1 MAELVGFV
9 VIDKPAGLTSH
20 DVVARVRR
28 LVGRLV
34 KVGHAGT
41 LDPAAT
47 GVLPVALGSATRLI
61 DQLVD
66 ARKGYVGVV
75 RLGVQTTTDDAEG
88 EPLATCAVPSLT
100 IAEIEAVLDRFRG
113 DILQQPPAFSAL
125 HVDGQRA
132 YALARAG
139 NEVTLAPR
147 PVRVERL
154 ELLAWTPPD
163 VTIAV
168 ECGKGVYIRAL
179 ARDIG
184 TALGCGAHL
193 AALQRTFV
201 GPFRLEQAVPLAALT
216 DRAVL
221 AQHLLPPE
229 TALLDWP
236 ILLLDEAD
244 ARRVLHGMAIFA
256 GQPTADRARAH
267 DPAGRLIALLRR
279 DGERWQPVKVFSGGE
294 RE

>member
-28 LVGRLV
+28 LVGRAV

-88 EPLATCAVPSLT
+88 EPLATQPVPVLT
-100 IAEIEAVLDRFRG
+100 EAEIAAVLDRFQG
-113 DILQQPPAFSAL
+113 EILQQPPAFSAL
-125 HVDGQRA
+125 HIDGQRA
-132 YALARAG
+132 YTLARTG
-139 NEVTLAPR
+139 NQVTLAPR
-147 PVRVERL
+147 LVQIDRL

-163 VTIAV
+163 LTIAV
-168 ECGKGVYIRAL
+168 ACGKGVYIRAL

-184 TALGCGAHL
+184 VALGCGAHL

-216 DRAVL
+216 DRSVL
-221 AQHLLPPE
+221 MQHLLPPE

-236 ILLLDEAD
+236 ILQLDD
-244 ARRVLHGMAIFA
+244 TDTRRVRHGMAISA
-256 GQPTADRARAH
+256 GATDVDRARAH
-267 DPAGRLIALLRR
+267 DPAGRLIALLQR
-279 DGERWQPVKVFSGGE
+279 DGARWQPVKVFH

>member
-1 MAELVGFV
+1 MTALTGFL

-28 LVGRLV
+28 LVGRTI

-66 ARKGYVGVV
+66 ARKGYRGVV

-88 EPLATCAVPSLT
+88 EPVATLPVPAFT
-100 IAEIEAVLDRFRG
+100 ITEIAAVLARLRG

-125 HVDGQRA
+125 HVAGQRA

-139 NEVTLAPR
+139 DQVTLAPR
-147 PVRVERL
+147 LVRIDRL
-154 ELLAWTPPD
+154 ELLDWALPD
-163 VTIAV
+163 LTIEV

-184 TALGCGAHL
+184 ATLGCGGHL
-193 AALQRTFV
+193 VSLQRTFV
-201 GPFRLEQAVPLAALT
+201 GPFRLEKAVPLAMLT
-216 DRAVL
+216 DQSCL
-221 AQHLLPPE
+221 LNHLLPPE
-229 TALLDWP
+229 TVLQDWS
-236 ILLLDEAD
+236 LVQVDTDD
-244 ARRVLHGMAIFA
+244 ANRLRHGMPI
-256 GQPTADRARAH
+256 TATEPDAPRARAH
-267 DPAGRLIALLRR
+267 DPAGKLIALLKR
-279 DGERWQPVKVFSGGE
+279 DGDNWQPVKVLG
-294 RE
+294 

>member
-1 MAELVGFV
+1 MAELIGFL

-28 LVGRLV
+28 LVGRSV

-47 GVLPVALGSATRLI
+47 GVLPVAFGSATRLI

-88 EPLATCAVPSLT
+88 EPLAAQPVPVLT
-100 IAEIEAVLDRFRG
+100 EAEIAAMLDRFRG
-113 DILQQPPAFSAL
+113 AILQQPPAFSAL
-125 HVDGQRA
+125 HIDGQRA

-147 PVRVERL
+147 LVQIDRI

-163 VTIAV
+163 LTIAV
-168 ECGKGVYIRAL
+168 ACGKGVYIRAL

-184 TALGCGAHL
+184 AALGCGAHL

-201 GPFRLEQAVPLAALT
+201 GPFRLEQSVPLAALT
-216 DRAVL
+216 DRSVL
-221 AQHLLPPE
+221 GQHLLPPE

-236 ILLLDEAD
+236 ALQLDDAD
-244 ARRVLHGMAIFA
+244 ARRVRHGMAIPA
-256 GQPTADRARAH
+256 GEAEADRARAH
-267 DPAGRLIALLRR
+267 DPAGHLIALLRR
-279 DGERWQPVKVFSGGE
+279 DGARWQPVKVFHGE
-294 RE
+294 

>member
-1 MAELVGFV
+1 MAELIGFLAV
-9 VIDKPAGLTSH
+9 DKPIGLTSH

-28 LVGRLV
+28 LVGRTV

-61 DQLVD
+61 DQLVE

-88 EPLATCAVPSLT
+88 ETLATKPVPALT
-100 IAEIEAVLDRFRG
+100 TSELDAVLDRFRG
-113 DILQQPPAFSAL
+113 DILQQPPVFSAL
-125 HVDGQRA
+125 HIDGQRA
-132 YALARAG
+132 YALARSG
-139 NEVTLAPR
+139 NDVTLAPR
-147 PVRVERL
+147 RVQIDRL

-163 VTIAV
+163 LTIAV

-184 TALGCGAHL
+184 ATLGCGAHL

-201 GPFRLEQAVPLAALT
+201 GPFRLERAVPLATLT
-216 DRAVL
+216 DRSVVI
-221 AQHLLPPE
+221 QHLLPPE
-229 TALLDWP
+229 TVVLDWP
-236 ILLLDEAD
+236 ILQLNEAD
-244 ARRVLHGMAIFA
+244 ARRVRHGIAIPA
-256 GQPTADRARAH
+256 HDGTEHCARAH

-279 DGERWQPVKVFSGGE
+279 NGARWQPVKVFAGE
-294 RE
+294 

>member
-1 MAELVGFV
+1 MTALTGFLVV
-9 VIDKPAGLTSH
+9 DKPAGLTSH

-28 LVGRLV
+28 LAGRAV

-66 ARKGYVGVV
+66 ARKGYRGVV

-88 EPLATCAVPSLT
+88 EPVATLPVPAFT
-100 IAEIEAVLDRFRG
+100 ITEIAAVLARFRG

-125 HVDGQRA
+125 HVAGQRA

-139 NEVTLAPR
+139 DQVTLTPR
-147 PVRVERL
+147 LVRIDRL
-154 ELLAWTPPD
+154 ELLDWASPD
-163 VTIAV
+163 LTIEV

-184 TALGCGAHL
+184 AALGCGGHMVS
-193 AALQRTFV
+193 LQRTFV
-201 GPFRLEQAVPLAALT
+201 GPFRLAQAVPLAMLT
-216 DRAVL
+216 DQSCL
-221 AQHLLPPE
+221 LNHLLPPE
-229 TALLDWP
+229 TVLQDWP
-236 ILLLDEAD
+236 LVQVDAD
-244 ARRVLHGMAIFA
+244 DANRLRHGMTI
-256 GQPTADRARAH
+256 TATEPDAPHARAH
-267 DPAGRLIALLRR
+267 DPAGKLIALLKR
-279 DGERWQPVKVFSGGE
+279 DGDNWRPVKVLG
-294 RE
+294 

>member
-1 MAELVGFV
+1 MTALTGFL

-28 LVGRLV
+28 LVGRTV

-66 ARKGYVGVV
+66 ARKGYRGVV

-88 EPLATCAVPSLT
+88 EPVATLPVPAFT
-100 IAEIEAVLDRFRG
+100 ITEIAAVLARLRG

-125 HVDGQRA
+125 HVAGQRA

-139 NEVTLAPR
+139 DQVTLAPR
-147 PVRVERL
+147 LVRIDRL
-154 ELLAWTPPD
+154 ELLDWALPD
-163 VTIAV
+163 LTIEV

-184 TALGCGAHL
+184 ATLGCGGHL
-193 AALQRTFV
+193 VSLQRTFV
-201 GPFRLEQAVPLAALT
+201 GPFRLEKAVPLAMLT
-216 DRAVL
+216 DQSCL
-221 AQHLLPPE
+221 LNHLLPPE
-229 TALLDWP
+229 TVLQDWS
-236 ILLLDEAD
+236 LVQVDTDD
-244 ARRVLHGMAIFA
+244 ANRLRHGMPI
-256 GQPTADRARAH
+256 TATEPDAPRARAH
-267 DPAGRLIALLRR
+267 DPAGKLIALLKR
-279 DGERWQPVKVFSGGE
+279 DGDNWQPVKVLG
-294 RE
+294 